1 MQRVHVDDLSGSY
14 SESWDIQPA
23 LPAIAPETRAIPL
36 AGGTVKIWR
45 EGEPLDA
52 NRLPPVLLEQARA
65 EMGGFAFSA
74 QYLLK
79 PVPEE
84 GEIIKWEW
92 LPR

>member
-1 MQRVHVDDLSGSY
+1 M
-14 SESWDIQPA
+14 
-23 LPAIAPETRAIPL
+23 
-36 AGGTVKIWR
+36 KIWR

-92 LPR
+92 PPR